1 VRHFGCDTISTLA
14 RVLIHLRALPGFEKC
29 HATDI
34 IQNFFIGRT
43 LTAGTI
49 RHDGLFK
56 QIAHRE
62 YFLDAIGKLR
72 IAVW

>member
-1 VRHFGCDTISTLA
+1 MRHFGCDTISTEY
-14 RVLIHLRALPGFEKC
+14 IHLRPLPGVEKC

-43 LTAGTI
+43 LTAGKI

>member
-1 VRHFGCDTISTLA
+1 MRIQIPLS
-14 RVLIHLRALPGFEKC
+14 RLPGFEKC

-62 YFLDAIGKLR
+62 FFLDAIGKLR